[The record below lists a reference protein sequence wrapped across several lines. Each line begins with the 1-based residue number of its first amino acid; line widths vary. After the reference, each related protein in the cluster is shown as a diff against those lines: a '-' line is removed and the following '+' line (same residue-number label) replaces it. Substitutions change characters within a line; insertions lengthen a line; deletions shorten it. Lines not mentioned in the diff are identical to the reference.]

1 MASAAQ
7 ERRLAESKLIS
18 AKADVESA
26 KLMREAADILDSKAA
41 MNIRYL
47 ETLQMLGKTANTKL
61 VFMPAT
67 SDQTKMQHR
76 VTQGLIA

>member
-1 MASAAQ
+1 
-7 ERRLAESKLIS
+7 
-18 AKADVESA
+18 
-26 KLMREAADILDSKAA
+26 MREAADILDSKAA

-67 SDQTKMQHR
+67 TDQTKMQHR
-76 VTQGLIA
+76 ITQGLIA